1 MRSFATT
8 TELLPHQVEA
18 VAKLLPS
25 RVGALFMEMGTGKS
39 RTAIELVRLRARK
52 VDRVLWFCPVS
63 LKETVRHEILKHT
76 DCAPEDVCVFGDKT
90 DERTV
95 PKGPLWYV
103 IGLESVSQS
112 RRVALTAARLA
123 TKDSFAIVD
132 ESSYIKGHEA
142 LRTRRLIVFCE
153 KCRYRMILTGTPMTQ
168 GVPDL
173 FSQMYFLSPKILGYR
188 SWYTFEANHLEYDKR
203 RKGLLIRAH
212 DTQGLAEKMQPYVFQ
227 VTKGECLSLPEKLY
241 DRYYFELTPEQERA
255 YAQAKSDFADALADE
270 GGDSFSSLPFFY
282 LFTSLQSIVCGF
294 WRYRPEWWRRDK
306 EWPMQVETLP
316 HRRIE
321 CMMDV
326 IGRIPSSEK
335 VIIWAKYRHC
345 VEEIVKSLNT
355 AFGADAVAQFH
366 GGILRRGREA
376 ELEKFRTSARFLV
389 ATQSCGGH
397 GLTLN
402 EASYVIFYADGFK
415 YSERLQAE
423 DRCHRIGQSRPVTY
437 ITLSSNAGIENRI
450 AQAIANKSDVLRDF
464 KAEIDKVK
472 EEGIRDRARKMVMEL

>member
-1 MRSFATT
+1 MRSFETT
-8 TELLPHQVEA
+8 TELLSHQVEA

-25 RVGALFMEMGTGKS
+25 RVGALFMEMGTGKT

-52 VDRVLWFCPVS
+52 IDRVLWFCPVS
-63 LKETVRHEILKHT
+63 LKETVRREILKHT
-76 DCAPEDVCVFGDKT
+76 DTAPEEVCVFGDRT

-95 PKGPLWYV
+95 PKDAMWYV

-112 RRVALTAARLA
+112 RRVALTAAGLA
-123 TKDSFAIVD
+123 TKDTFAIVD
-132 ESSYIKGHEA
+132 ESSHIKGHEA

-188 SWYTFEANHLEYDKR
+188 SWHTFEANHLEYDKR

-227 VTKGECLSLPEKLY
+227 VTKAECLSLPEKLY
-241 DRYYFELTPEQERA
+241 ERSYFELTPEQERA
-255 YAQAKSDFADALADE
+255 YAQAKSDFADALADD
-270 GGDSFSSLPFFY
+270 GGDSFNSIPFFY

-294 WRYRPEWWRRDK
+294 WRYRPEWWRRDRK
-306 EWPMQVETLP
+306 YPMQEETFP

-321 CMMDV
+321 RMMDV

-345 VEEIVKSLNT
+345 VEEIFQSLSA
-355 AFGADAVAQFH
+355 AFGPDNVAQFH
-366 GGILRRGREA
+366 GGIPTKERGFALDRFRE
-376 ELEKFRTSARFLV
+376 SARFLV
-389 ATQSCGGH
+389 STQASGGY

-402 EASYVIFYADGFK
+402 EASHVIFYADGFK

-450 AQAIANKSDVLRDF
+450 AQAIANKSDVLREF